1 MDKQHIIESPRLI
14 IRFAEQADIAP
25 IMQLEQDPQ
34 NRDFVWQGTLQEH
47 SREIAHPD
55 YALMVFED
63 RASGRMAGYSLSR
76 INRQSFWAELRR
88 IVIIPKGQGLGK
100 ESLQALMKYFFED
113 LELNKVW
120 LDVYPHNTVAIKL
133 YESLGMK
140 LEGILRQNYYSDRL
154 GFLDQMIYSM
164 LRTEYQEMTK

>member
-1 MDKQHIIESPRLI
+1 MDKQQVIESRRLR
-14 IRFAEQADIAP
+14 IRFADQADIGP
-25 IMQLEQDPQ
+25 IMQLEQDPE
-34 NRDFVWQGTLQEH
+34 NRDFVWQGTTQEH
-47 SREIAHPD
+47 VREITDPD

-63 RASGRMAGYSLSR
+63 KASGRMAGYSLSR
-76 INRQSFWAELRR
+76 INRQSYWAELRR

-100 ESLQALMKYFFED
+100 ESLQALVKYFFED

-120 LDVYPHNTVAIKL
+120 LDVYPHNTVGIRL
-133 YESLGMK
+133 YEGVGMK
-140 LEGILRQNYYSDRL
+140 LEGVLRQNYYSDRL